1 MLRIAVIGSGPA
13 GVYAAG
19 ALAQHGDV
27 AVDVLDRLPS
37 PFGLVRYGVAPDHPK
52 IQSISAALA
61 KVLETPGVRFLG
73 NVEVGTDIQL
83 ADLHRFYDGVI
94 FAHGASVDR
103 RLGIPGEDLLGST
116 SATDFV
122 AWYCGHPDAPQ
133 QFTLDACSV
142 AVIGMGNVAL
152 DVARILAKSHED
164 LRSTDAP
171 DHVLAAL
178 EASQVRDIHL
188 IGRRGPAQAK
198 FTTKELRELGE
209 LAGVD
214 VIVDPREL
222 ELDEASRAAV
232 TADPVLK
239 RNLDVLLEWAS
250 RPLAGHPRRVF
261 VRFLQRPVEVLGDT
275 AVTGLAL
282 EGTRLDPEG
291 NATGTGV
298 MSALDVQMV
307 LRSVG
312 YRGLPVVG
320 LPFDETT
327 GIVPNVEG
335 RVIRD
340 GEVTPGEYVAGWIK
354 RGPTGVIG
362 TNKSDAKETVA
373 SLLDDAATLPPATER
388 DPDAVLALLEERG
401 ADVVTWDGWRAIQ
414 LTEAR
419 LGEAQGRARAKI
431 AGRAALLRAARGD
444 EGGADLDP
452 Q

>member
-19 ALAQHGDV
+19 ALAQHGGV

-52 IQSISAALA
+52 IQSISVALE
-61 KVLETPGVRFLG
+61 KVLEHPDVRFLG
-73 NVEVGTDIQL
+73 NVEVGTHLQL
-83 ADLHRFYDGVI
+83 DDLHRFYDGVI

-103 RLGIPGEDLLGST
+103 RLGIPGEDLVGST

-122 AWYCGHPDAPQ
+122 AWYSGHPDAPS
-133 QFTLDACSV
+133 QFELSARTV

-152 DVARILAKSHED
+152 DVTRILAKSHED
-164 LRSTDAP
+164 LRTTDLP

-178 EASQVRDIHL
+178 ATSAVEDIHL

-209 LAGVD
+209 LSHADVLVD
-214 VIVDPREL
+214 AREL
-222 ELDEASRAAV
+222 DLDDAGQRLVAD
-232 TADPVLK
+232 DPVLR
-239 RNLDVLLEWAS
+239 RNMDVLREWAE
-250 RPLAGHPRRVF
+250 RPPTGRTRQVH

-275 AVTGLAL
+275 HVTGLRL
-282 EGTRLDPEG
+282 ERTLLDAAG
-291 NATGTGV
+291 YASGTGELTT
-298 MSALDVQMV
+298 LDVQMV

-320 LPFDETT
+320 LPFDEAT
-327 GIVPNVEG
+327 GVVPNVDG

-340 GEVTPGEYVAGWIK
+340 GVVAPGEYVAGWIK

-362 TNKSDAKETVA
+362 TNKHDAKETVNALFDDEA
-373 SLLDDAATLPPATER
+373 SLPRAAER
-388 DPDAVLALLEERG
+388 DPDAVLRLLEQRG

-414 LTEAR
+414 VSEAK
-419 LGEAQGRARAKI
+419 LGQAQGRARTKI
-431 AGRAALLRAARGD
+431 ADRAALLRAARGD
-444 EGGADLDP
+444 DA
-452 Q
+452 